1 MNTRLH
7 DILDGD
13 LPEGKGSG
21 EEFFELPEERQEF
34 LEHRSLREAMRQ
46 NANVGGLTSAEKA
59 DIRAGL
65 AAAIGLVPSA
75 PVPLQGTAAT
85 APAATA
91 GGAGWYGKGLAALLL
106 GMVLGAALFMLLD
119 NREPQIVER
128 TVGVPVQT
136 ATPSAVPFGIPE
148 PAAGAMCDSL
158 VEQLRDSLRILQDQ
172 AKSKGIK
179 KRQTLKWKPEDP
191 PVPGVAPQH

>member
-21 EEFFELPEERQEF
+21 EDFFELPEERQEF
-34 LEHRSLREAMRQ
+34 LEHGKLREAMRQ
-46 NANVGGLTSAEKA
+46 NANVGGLSSTEKA

-65 AAAIGLVPSA
+65 AAAIGLAPSA
-75 PVPLQGTAAT
+75 AAPLQGTTTA
-85 APAATA
+85 APAAA
-91 GGAGWYGKGLAALLL
+91 AGWYGKGLAALLL

-119 NREPQIVER
+119 SREPQIVER

-158 VEQLRDSLRILQDQ
+158 VDQLRDSLRILQDQ
-172 AKSKGIK
+172 AKSRGIK
-179 KRQTLKWKPEDP
+179 KRQPNVWQPEVKPT
-191 PVPGVAPQH
+191 PGDN